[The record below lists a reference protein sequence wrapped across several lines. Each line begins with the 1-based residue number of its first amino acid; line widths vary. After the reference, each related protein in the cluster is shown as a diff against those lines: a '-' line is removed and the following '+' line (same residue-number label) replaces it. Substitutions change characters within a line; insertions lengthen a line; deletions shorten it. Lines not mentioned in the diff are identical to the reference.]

1 MENNKKYKWHKIA
14 EDENELQFGS
24 NNMMLI
30 IVEGKTIC
38 LVKGKNSL
46 YACAQKCPHA
56 GGVIAEGFIDA
67 MDNVVCPAHRY
78 KFNLQNG
85 RDVGGEGYYLKT
97 YPIQKTENGILIGIE
112 EKGIFS
118 W

>member
-1 MENNKKYKWHKIA
+1 MGKKYTWHKIA
-14 EDENELQFGS
+14 DDESELHFGS
-24 NNMMLI
+24 NNLMLI
-30 IVEGKTIC
+30 NVDGKTIC
-38 LVKGKNSL
+38 IAKGRNSL

-56 GGVIAEGFIDA
+56 GGIIADGFIDA
-67 MDNVVCPAHRY
+67 MDNVVCPVHRY

-85 RDVGGEGYYLKT
+85 RDVSGEGYYLKT

-112 EKGIFS
+112 EKRLFF